1 MSLRSEWLAFCECF
15 GPGASNRQAF
25 EAGYFAGRQS
35 CACRVEQH
43 APEIDPAERKRLV
56 GPYDPSSALSAG
68 GET

>member
-1 MSLRSEWLAFCECF
+1 MRSEWLEFCAAARPACSI
-15 GPGASNRQAF
+15 ARAF